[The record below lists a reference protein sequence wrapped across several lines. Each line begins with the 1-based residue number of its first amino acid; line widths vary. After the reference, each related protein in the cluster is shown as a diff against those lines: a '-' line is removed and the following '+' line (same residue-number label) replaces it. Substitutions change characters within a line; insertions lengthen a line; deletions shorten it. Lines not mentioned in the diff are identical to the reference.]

1 MEAELERA
9 WLYHQAAD
17 TLLITRVQSLLLAQ
31 SFLVVAYATLT
42 ANWDS
47 TKTWPYILVMIL
59 ICTMGITSAGLVMW
73 ANRKLADGIK
83 YLKDVLISDPIYAN
97 YLKSLRENSKLSQR
111 IFPTIIP
118 SALILFWSA
127 LIFLAAVR
135 PITAVFP

>member
-47 TKTWPYILVMIL
+47 TKTWPYI
-59 ICTMGITSAGLVMW
+59 TSAGLVMW
-73 ANRKLADGIK
+73 ANRKLADGTK
-83 YLKDVLISDPIYAN
+83 YLKGVLISDPIYAKGPYKN
-97 YLKSLRENSKLSQR
+97 
-111 IFPTIIP
+111 F
-118 SALILFWSA
+118 
-127 LIFLAAVR
+127 
-135 PITAVFP
+135 